1 MAGNLS
7 SCTSAPVLRDTSRPV
22 DSDTLPVVDTAVPEN
37 PIPPQSSTSIPLVS
51 PFPTPTPITTSVDLP
66 GLTPR
71 PEGTVVATTSAPVI
85 EKVPTVSALRT
96 LEKPTAS
103 ATPARPFD
111 RKDVFIHLPP
121 NATAHQPLRVLVALH
136 GMGGQGS
143 TFAKDLVQESDRNH
157 WILVAPTITYHDW
170 KNPTELLKDDL
181 EYTRMLRATLDDLPN
196 QLGLR
201 IHQHIL
207 LFGFSRGAQ
216 LAHRFALFYPDHVES
231 VAALSAGT
239 YTLPEEK
246 KVSGSNPQLL
256 PLPYGVGDLVQRIG
270 KSCDFTKLKKVSF
283 WLAVGAK
290 DNRVDDVPRQF
301 DSFVGKTRIE
311 RAKAFHA
318 ALIALGIDSHLIVF
332 PNTDHEITNEM
343 LRTGLQFLHDDE
355 AADGLND

>member
-1 MAGNLS
+1 MAGSLS
-7 SCTSAPVLRDTSRPV
+7 SCTSAPVLRNAPQPV
-22 DSDTLPVVDTAVPEN
+22 DSNIVPVVDTATPEN
-37 PIPPQSSTSIPLVS
+37 PIPPQSSMLFPLAS
-51 PFPTPTPITTSVDLP
+51 PYPTTTLITTSDDSP
-66 GLTPR
+66 GLMPR
-71 PEGTVVATTSAPVI
+71 PEGTAVATISAPVV
-85 EKVPTVSALRT
+85 ERVPTVSVLRT
-96 LEKPTAS
+96 REKPTAS
-103 ATPARPFD
+103 ATPVRPFD

-121 NATAHQPLRVLVALH
+121 NASAHQPLRVLVALH

-157 WILVAPTITYHDW
+157 WILVSPTIMYHDW
-170 KNPTELLKDDL
+170 KDPSELLKDDL

-246 KVSGSNPQLL
+246 KATGTNPQLL
-256 PLPYGVGDLVQRIG
+256 PLPYGVGDLVERFG
-270 KSCDFTKLKKVSF
+270 KSCDFAKLKKVSF

-318 ALIALGIDSHLIVF
+318 ALIALSIDSHLIVF

-343 LRTGLQFLHDDE
+343 LRTGLQFLRDDE
-355 AADGLND
+355 MADGLND